1 MASGRITALRVHL
14 TPEDR
19 QTLLAW
25 QQSTRMMA
33 GRARRARILLLAA
46 EGVPLAHIARMVGIN
61 RPHVYKWVR
70 RFLAAGVAGLVDRPP
85 GFAPGTPRGRRA
97 SARPTRS
104 DDRADGDVIPSE

>member
-1 MASGRITALRVHL
+1 MAKGPITALRVHL

-25 QQSTRMMA
+25 QQSTRMTA

-46 EGVPLAHIARMVGIN
+46 AGMPLAQIARTVGID

-70 RFLAAGVAGLVDRPP
+70 RFLVAGVTGLVDRPR
-85 GFAPGTPRGRRA
+85 GIAPGTPRGRRA

-104 DDRADGDVIPSE
+104 DGRADGDAIPPA

>member
-1 MASGRITALRVHL
+1 MGRGRVTAIRVHL

-25 QQSTRMMA
+25 QQSTTITA

-46 EGVPLAHIARMVGIN
+46 EGVPLAHIARIVGIN

-70 RFLAAGVAGLVDRPP
+70 RFLAAGVPGLVGRPSVPGPPSQATRLRPP
-85 GFAPGTPRGRRA
+85 GAVRRPRRR
-97 SARPTRS
+97 
-104 DDRADGDVIPSE
+104 